1 MRRLHFFFFFFC
13 CYYSLLLLFRRFY
26 IMRQH
31 YMLHEG
37 GGIVLFLLTAMEWN
51 GFDCIESN
59 GVGKGV
65 CFQLYTKRSG
75 ATTIGTH
82 LRIKIPPLFSLSYPF
97 PSVLQYGV
105 GKFKKVPR
113 RNLCVRE
120 TRPSAHHCLHPNKPS
135 KTLTQR
141 PHFPNHSFLCD
152 SCRLRCNL
160 SNPDLQLHSLL

>member
-51 GFDCIESN
+51 GFDCI
-59 GVGKGV
+59 GAGKGV

-82 LRIKIPPLFSLSYPF
+82 LRIKIPPLFHFHIFLLFMLANWCSAKLRKAPH
-97 PSVLQYGV
+97 
-105 GKFKKVPR
+105 
-113 RNLCVRE
+113 RNLCARE
-120 TRPSAHHCLHPNKPS
+120 THPSAHHCLHPNKLS
-135 KTLTQR
+135 KMLKQHL
-141 PHFPNHSFLCD
+141 HFPSHNFLYD
-152 SCRLRCNL
+152 SYKLRCNP
-160 SNPDLQLHSLL
+160 SNLGLQLHNLL